1 MNENVKAIFH
11 LSLARRAELPLKV
24 RGCRRTSAGWSWALK
39 FDAVKNIP
47 DQKNECNIT
56 CGHVHEQGQSVHE
69 NSEKRTTVASAVSVY
84 SFKHSES
91 SNFQPNKIHL
101 ETKERKSLTQRCRS
115 AGECNGAAQC
125 RRFGPVTEM
134 KTITAHRGLSE
145 RKEKVW
151 EVRSCGEASLRRL
164 TNTSWAEATV
174 RKKETVSVYMWPQA
188 VLCPPR
194 FYSFSLIVTPELTDV
209 FLQTSV
215 RFKFISNQTRLYRK
229 ERCGHYCS
237 LSLELS
243 ISDWGRLCTHHQ
255 ARIMKSKDALL
266 KKTWN

>member
-47 DQKNECNIT
+47 DQTNECNIT

-101 ETKERKSLTQRCRS
+101 ETKEQKSLTQRCRS
-115 AGECNGAAQC
+115 AGECNGSTSFPFVSAQC

-151 EVRSCGEASLRRL
+151 EARSCGEASLRRL
-164 TNTSWAEATV
+164 TNTLWAEATV

-194 FYSFSLIVTPELTDV
+194 FYSFSLIVTPGADRCFPTDFCAIQV
-209 FLQTSV
+209 HFQPDQTV
-215 RFKFISNQTRLYRK
+215 
-229 ERCGHYCS
+229 
-237 LSLELS
+237 
-243 ISDWGRLCTHHQ
+243 
-255 ARIMKSKDALL
+255 
-266 KKTWN
+266 

>member
-1 MNENVKAIFH
+1 M
-11 LSLARRAELPLKV
+11 
-24 RGCRRTSAGWSWALK
+24 
-39 FDAVKNIP
+39 
-47 DQKNECNIT
+47 
-56 CGHVHEQGQSVHE
+56 HEQGQSVHE

-101 ETKERKSLTQRCRS
+101 ETKEQKSLTQRCRS
-115 AGECNGAAQC
+115 AGECNGSTSFPFVSAQC

-151 EVRSCGEASLRRL
+151 KAVERLPSVASRIHRELKPL
-164 TNTSWAEATV
+164 WG
-174 RKKETVSVYMWPQA
+174 RKRPSVFTCDHKPSSVLLGFIVSVWLSPQ
-188 VLCPPR
+188 
-194 FYSFSLIVTPELTDV
+194 ELTDV

-215 RFKFISNQTRLYRK
+215 PFKFISNQTRLYRK

-255 ARIMKSKDALL
+255 ARITKSKDALL

>member
-1 MNENVKAIFH
+1 MSVTSHVVTCMNKDKACM
-11 LSLARRAELPLKV
+11 K
-24 RGCRRTSAGWSWALK
+24 
-39 FDAVKNIP
+39 
-47 DQKNECNIT
+47 
-56 CGHVHEQGQSVHE
+56 
-69 NSEKRTTVASAVSVY
+69 TVASAVSVY

-101 ETKERKSLTQRCRS
+101 ETKEQKSLTQRCRG
-115 AGECNGAAQC
+115 ARECNGSTSFPVVSAQC

-194 FYSFSLIVTPELTDV
+194 FYSFSLIVTPGADRC

-215 RFKFISNQTRLYRK
+215 PFKFISNQTRK

-255 ARIMKSKDALL
+255 ARITKSKDALL